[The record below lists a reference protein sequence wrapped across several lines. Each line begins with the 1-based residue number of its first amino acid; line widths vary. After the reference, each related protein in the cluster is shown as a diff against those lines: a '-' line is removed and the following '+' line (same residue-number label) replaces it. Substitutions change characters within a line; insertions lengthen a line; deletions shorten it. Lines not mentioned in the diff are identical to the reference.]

1 MAVTG
6 KKVIR
11 FTADGD
17 IIDTGLKRIKLLG
30 ARLVTVAA
38 DSVAKVRADD
48 SNGEVL
54 YSLAVAAKG
63 ADDTAIPT
71 ICESGK
77 LYVSLSGSASEVF
90 VYLE

>member
-1 MAVTG
+1 V
-6 KKVIR
+6 
-11 FTADGD
+11 
-17 IIDTGLKRIKLLG
+17 DTGLRKINLLG

-54 YSLAVAAKG
+54 YSLAALAKT
-63 ADDTAIPT
+63 ADDTSIPT
-71 ICESGK
+71 VCESGK